1 MGQQIGKPVQ
11 LQPGISPFVNLPKS
25 IVIDFRCAVTEV
37 SESGYSL
44 CLQELQQII
53 QLCLHEY
60 LSDEKIID
68 YANALFGL
76 FNADAKKCDGGD
88 EIDSFQFLGTLCLVS
103 GMTLEQKA
111 EFLFDLFDLNEKG
124 EVNINEVTLAFR
136 SLVYGTRKIVVGDTE
151 NNVNNVDIDQV
162 ALEAFELAMPDNLKY
177 SLAMANDMADK
188 KLSRQQFYDY
198 IFNCPEAVS
207 FLLKHDDIIIGEANN
222 DNVTNQD
229 CEEVERVRNDVQ
241 SSTSQPWRDQ
251 LRLLLP
257 DTSDERASPP
267 PMDGLRIDHIH
278 GRNSNTDTVYTS
290 NGDIVY
296 AAGST
301 VVKLVVDN
309 DGGYQQEF
317 FTEHTNRVS
326 TIDIFKV
333 NDEMGDMVASG
344 EVSIS
349 NDCPCKVCVWSSATL
364 SSLVTFQTIHKVRD
378 MRVHTNSFFNYTSR
392 IYNCSICAS
401 LSEWCVKTLFFSIG
415 RTATC
420 GREKSQ

>member
-25 IVIDFRCAVTEV
+25 IVLDFRCAVTEV

-60 LSDEKIID
+60 LTDEKIID

-76 FNADAKKCDGGD
+76 FNADAKKCDDRD
-88 EIDSFQFLGTLCLVS
+88 EVDTFQFLGTLCIVS

-136 SLVYGTRKIVVGDTE
+136 SLFYGTRKILVGDADNE
-151 NNVNNVDIDQV
+151 NSVNNVDDIDQV
-162 ALEAFELAMPDNLKY
+162 ALEAFELVMPDNLKY

-198 IFNCPEAVS
+198 IFNCPESVS
-207 FLLKHDDIIIGEANN
+207 FLLKHDDIVIGEENN
-222 DNVTNQD
+222 NNITNHD
-229 CEEVERVRNDVQ
+229 CDEVERVINEVQ
-241 SSTSQPWRDQ
+241 SSAIEPWRDQ
-251 LRLLLP
+251 LRLLQP

-267 PMDGLRIDHIH
+267 PMNGLRIDHIH

-290 NGDIVY
+290 NGDILF

-301 VVKLVVDN
+301 VVKIVVDT
-309 DGGYQQEF
+309 DGRYQQEF
-317 FTEHTNRVS
+317 FNEHTNRVS
-326 TIDIFKV
+326 TVDIFRV

-344 EVSIS
+344 EVSIG
-349 NDCPCKVCVWSSATL
+349 NDCPSKVCVWSSATL
-364 SSLVTFQTIHKVRD
+364 SSLVTFQTIHKVRYACSHKFFLQLHIKD
-378 MRVHTNSFFNYTSR
+378 LQLLYLCISFRMACQNFVFRHRV
-392 IYNCSICAS
+392 NCF
-401 LSEWCVKTLFFSIG
+401 L
-415 RTATC
+415 R
-420 GREKSQ
+420 